1 VARSVYITIDDL
13 RRVIPDTTTF
23 PDDVLWELIEIASD
37 LVECLTGQLFGPA
50 RLAVTVNG
58 WGRRAVA
65 HPKSWKIVEVA
76 EVRCLETG
84 QAVAPF
90 PYEVVPPHLYAIH
103 DRCVRFRPTDKRA
116 DVFQRALYALPER
129 RWPYDD
135 KNVEIDAVWGDID
148 KDTKFETTLAE
159 PLLKGDTTLKLV
171 DTSDLNKNDALTI
184 DGFWLIVKSVTV
196 QADPDNNVVGVVEID
211 PSCFRADAGTPVY
224 RYGAVHRLIRQ
235 SALRTAVARRFVP
248 GSEDEADIEA
258 RNRIRREE
266 TDNYEIEFFAPTTA
280 KGAGGAGF
288 WSGTGD
294 PLADSI
300 LSKFRA
306 GPVMGRWV

>member
-13 RRVIPDTTTF
+13 RRVIPDTTAF

-37 LVECLTGQLFGPA
+37 LVECLTDQLFGPT
-50 RLAVTVNG
+50 RLAVLVNG
-58 WGRRAVA
+58 WGRRAAA
-65 HPKSWKIVEVA
+65 HPKSWKIIQVD
-76 EVRCLETG
+76 EVRCLDTD
-84 QAVAPF
+84 QAITPF
-90 PYEVVPPHLYAIH
+90 PYQIVEPALYAIH
-103 DRCVRFRPTDKRA
+103 DRCVRYRPTDKRT
-116 DVFQRALYALPER
+116 DGFERALYAYPDR

-135 KNVEIDAVWGDID
+135 KNVEIHAVWGDID
-148 KDTKFETTLAE
+148 KDVVFETELAE
-159 PLLKGDTTLKLV
+159 ALKKGDTTVKLL

-184 DGFWLIVKSVTV
+184 DGFWLIVKSITV
-196 QADPDNNVVGVVEID
+196 HSDPDNNIVGEVSID

-235 SALRTAVARRFVP
+235 AVLRTAVARRFVP

-294 PLADSI
+294 PVADSI

-306 GPVMGRWV
+306 GPVLGRWV